1 MSSQRL
7 AAFALVLA
15 ATSTLVAAYA
25 ALSRP
30 ATGEPA
36 ACSCDT
42 AAIQDQLET
51 LTRRVDAA
59 ERMAARSTV
68 RRVAEAATEP
78 DRRAPSDAAPP
89 PATDPADAADDEPA
103 DAPEPSRATPRF
115 EEFQVTEPG
124 ITVTQSED
132 GALSVR
138 NTNADLVGQIV
149 TVQAVDEDGRTRPLA
164 ITVPPVE

>member
-1 MSSQRL
+1 LSPQRL

-15 ATSTLVAAYA
+15 ATSMLVAAYA
-25 ALSRP
+25 VLSRP
-30 ATGEPA
+30 ATSEPA

-42 AAIQDQLET
+42 AAMQDQLAT
-51 LTRRVDAA
+51 LMRRVEAA
-59 ERMAARSTV
+59 ERMAARSAV

-78 DRRAPSDAAPP
+78 ERLATSDAPP
-89 PATDPADAADDEPA
+89 PATDPADAANDDPA
-103 DAPEPSRATPRF
+103 DPPEPPRATPRF

-138 NTNADLVGQIV
+138 NTNPELVGQIV

-164 ITVPPVE
+164 LTVPPVE